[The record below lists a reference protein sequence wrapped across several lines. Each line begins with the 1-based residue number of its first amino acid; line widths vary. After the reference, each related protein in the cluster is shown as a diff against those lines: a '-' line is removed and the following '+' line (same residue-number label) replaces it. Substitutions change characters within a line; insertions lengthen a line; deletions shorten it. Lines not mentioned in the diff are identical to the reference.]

1 MKVMSYNTQHCLVHV
16 DENGKAKDYDDKKID
31 YNAFIKALKESGA
44 DFVGL
49 QEICDATEKSD
60 AEQYYPQTKT
70 LAEGAG
76 YKYYYFAEAIR
87 FGGVNPYGNAFL
99 SKIPVLE
106 VKTIAIPDPIT
117 PKYDGYYETRCI
129 CKAKLENGYTIIVAH
144 FGLNPDEQEN
154 AVKTVLENLEDNCI
168 VMGDFNMTPD
178 NPILKPLLD
187 KLFDTATLASGNKLT
202 FPSDSPNVKIDYVLT
217 SKDVVVESAEIP
229 NVVVSDHRPHVA
241 IVK

>member
-1 MKVMSYNTQHCLVHV
+1 MKVMTFNTQHCLVHV
-16 DENGKAKDYDDKKID
+16 DENGKAKAYDDKKID
-31 YNAFIKALKESGA
+31 YNAFIKAIKESGA
-44 DFVGL
+44 DFIGL

-87 FGGVNPYGNAFL
+87 FGGINPYGNAFL

-106 VKTIAIPDPIT
+106 VKTIAIPDPE
-117 PKYDGYYETRCI
+117 PQKYNGYYETRCI
-129 CKAKLENGYTIIVAH
+129 CKVKLENGYTIIVAH
-144 FGLNPDEQEN
+144 FGLNPDEHEN
-154 AVKTVLENLEDNCI
+154 AVKTVLENLEEKCI

-178 NPILKPLLD
+178 NPILKPLFD
-187 KLFDTATLASGNKLT
+187 KLFDTVTLVSGNMLT
-202 FPSDSPNVKIDYVLT
+202 FPSDSPDRKIDYIFT
-217 SKDVVVESAEIP
+217 SKDVEVESAEIP

-241 IVK
+241 VVK